1 MEWTRREFITSVSA
15 AALATAFPLGRAFA
29 QTGSGVNTRDRVIL
43 CNEDSNT
50 RLLRLTEPRLPSCPY
65 HSQGVLLGAQTL
77 RPARS
82 GQPVP
87 LNLQ

>member
-1 MEWTRREFITSVSA
+1 MNTDRGKAEYVENYTKRQEVYGRLQGLEQERR
-15 AALATAFPLGRAFA
+15 
-29 QTGSGVNTRDRVIL
+29 RVH
-43 CNEDSNT
+43 T
-50 RLLRLTEPRLPSCPY
+50 RLLRLTEARLPSCPY

-87 LNLQ
+87 YMNLR